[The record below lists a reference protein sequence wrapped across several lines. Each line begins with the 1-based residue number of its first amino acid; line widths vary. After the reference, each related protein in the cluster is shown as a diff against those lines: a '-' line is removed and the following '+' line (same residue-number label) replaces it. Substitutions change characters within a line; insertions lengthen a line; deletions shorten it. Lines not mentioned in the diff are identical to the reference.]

1 MIVSVLVGTFQ
12 RPVKEEKKPIDP
24 FSTGPELFG
33 DILNFGAPRTEK
45 TSKLLFPQP
54 VKPTI
59 GDLRGEPTVIIPAP
73 TTVDP
78 FFVAPSLGL
87 SVGQLSAFSF
97 VIEWLMASRLI
108 DWMVH

>member
-1 MIVSVLVGTFQ
+1 M
-12 RPVKEEKKPIDP
+12 KEEKKVVADP

-54 VKPTI
+54 IKPTI
-59 GDLRGEPTVIIPAP
+59 GDLRGESSVITPSP

-78 FFVAPSLGL
+78 FFVAPSMGL
-87 SVGQLSAFSF
+87 SVR
-97 VIEWLMASRLI
+97 SRFIFLGNAG
-108 DWMVH
+108 